1 MPVQPGGQIPQRLP
15 ALVHAGHIVSSPRA
29 TPFPAPYRNG
39 TSGAPGSVTPAHP
52 APRKD
57 SGMQDAWRAYLE
69 LAMGLT
75 EAPRKKA
82 QDAVKRVVGQGGAT
96 AAQLQSLAEE
106 LVSTG
111 LANREALTKLVRF
124 EVDRALGAVGLA
136 TADEVAELTRRVHDL
151 ERQLREAKATG
162 APEAGAPHATEAA
175 AETAGAGEVTPSGAF
190 TGGRPTTPAAGQEA
204 TPSAEAPVSAPPVP
218 ARTKAVAKKAVAKK
232 AIAKKPAATVARTP
246 AEESPAT
253 PTRPVRKAA
262 GRKDSGGTDS

>member
-1 MPVQPGGQIPQRLP
+1 
-15 ALVHAGHIVSSPRA
+15 
-29 TPFPAPYRNG
+29 
-39 TSGAPGSVTPAHP
+39 
-52 APRKD
+52 
-57 SGMQDAWRAYLE
+57 MQDAWRAYLE

-162 APEAGAPHATEAA
+162 APEAAAPRAVDGPGPA
-175 AETAGAGEVTPSGAF
+175 AETAGAGEVAPYGEPTAEQPATPA
-190 TGGRPTTPAAGQEA
+190 TERPTPPAGQAATPA
-204 TPSAEAPVSAPPVP
+204 AEAPVSAPPVP

-246 AEESPAT
+246 AEESPAS

-262 GRKDSGGTDS
+262 GRKDSGGTRS

>member
-1 MPVQPGGQIPQRLP
+1 
-15 ALVHAGHIVSSPRA
+15 
-29 TPFPAPYRNG
+29 
-39 TSGAPGSVTPAHP
+39 
-52 APRKD
+52 
-57 SGMQDAWRAYLE
+57 MQDAWRAYLE

-151 ERQLREAKATG
+151 ERQLREAKGTGTAEPG
-162 APEAGAPHATEAA
+162 APTTAAPGAAAPPAADGLGPA
-175 AETAGAGEVTPSGAF
+175 AETAGAGEVTPSGEQAAEQP
-190 TGGRPTTPAAGQEA
+190 TAPAAGQPSTPAGEQPTTPTAEQPTTPAA
-204 TPSAEAPVSAPPVP
+204 EAPMSAPPVP

-246 AEESPAT
+246 AEESPAS

-262 GRKDSGGTDS
+262 GRKDSGGTGS